1 MSKKIKKIKKNK
13 EKKNRDGIRS
23 AGKSI
28 IAFPSRLLIPVGIF
42 LQNNLKK
49 LEFRKKEIA
58 KEDPFK
64 NTSRLADNA
73 SPDADAEEQFGHAR
87 TTAIKE
93 QIDRK
98 IVQTR
103 KALTRIK
110 IGKYGICEDC
120 SKMIDTDRLVV
131 YPEATLCASC
141 QAKGER

>member
-1 MSKKIKKIKKNK
+1 MSKKTTKTSKNNGK
-13 EKKNRDGIRS
+13 VKRVGRGIIS
-23 AGKSI
+23 
-28 IAFPSRLLIPVGIF
+28 FPARLLTPIAIF

-49 LEFRKKEIA
+49 LEVRKKEIT

-64 NTSRLADNA
+64 NKARILDNA

-98 IVQTR
+98 IVQTK

-110 IGKYGICEDC
+110 VGKYGICEDC
-120 SKMIDTDRLVV
+120 GKMIDTDRLVV

-141 QAKGER
+141 QEKREK

>member
-1 MSKKIKKIKKNK
+1 MSKKTKKIKENK
-13 EKKNRDGIRS
+13 DGLRS
-23 AGKSI
+23 AGKSF
-28 IAFPSRLLIPVGIF
+28 IAFPSKLLIPVGNF

-64 NTSRLADNA
+64 NTARLADNA

-98 IVQTR
+98 MIQTR

-120 SKMIDTDRLVV
+120 GKMIDTDRLVV

-141 QAKGER
+141 QAKRER